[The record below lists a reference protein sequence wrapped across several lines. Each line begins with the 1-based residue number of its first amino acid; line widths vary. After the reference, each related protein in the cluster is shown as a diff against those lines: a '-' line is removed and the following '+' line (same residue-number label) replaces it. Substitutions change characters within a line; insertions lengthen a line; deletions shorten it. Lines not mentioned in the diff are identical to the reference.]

1 MITED
6 YDDLF
11 DRIRGNL
18 GEHFSNYMFIVMD
31 DEGDLFYDYTN
42 HRVGRML
49 VEETKKEMDS
59 DPLDIVWEEEEL
71 SDDISEDDSLWS
83 NVYKAS
89 FVGCTL

>member
-11 DRIRGNL
+11 ERVRGNL

-31 DEGDLFYDYTN
+31 DDGDLFYDYTN

-49 VEETKKEMDS
+49 LKETQTDMDGEI
-59 DPLDIVWEEEEL
+59 DALDIIWEEEEAEEEG
-71 SDDISEDDSLWS
+71 EDGDTI
-83 NVYKAS
+83 
-89 FVGCTL
+89 F

>member
-1 MITED
+1 MIDSD

-31 DEGDLFYDYTN
+31 DDGDLFYDYSN

-49 VEETKKEMDS
+49 VTETQKDMDGHM
-59 DPLDIVWEEEEL
+59 DGLDIVWETEEEEEADGTDFL
-71 SDDISEDDSLWS
+71 
-83 NVYKAS
+83 
-89 FVGCTL
+89 